1 MKIICVGRNYIDHIY
16 ELDNPKPSEP
26 VFFLKPD
33 SSVLKKNQPFFIPE
47 FSNEIHF
54 EVELLVKINRLG
66 KHIQEK
72 FAHKYYSHVGV
83 GIDFTARD
91 IQKKLKKQG
100 LPWEK
105 AKSFDQS
112 AVISEFLPLS
122 DFDNIQN
129 IEFSLKHNNDLVQ
142 KVNSQQMLFSVDF
155 LISYISK
162 YITLKIGDIIFTGT
176 PAGVSRVNK
185 NDILFAFIEKKKL
198 LEVNIK

>member
-16 ELDNPKPSEP
+16 ELDNLKPSEP

-33 SSVLKKNQPFFIPE
+33 SSVLKQNQPFFIPE

-72 FAHKYYSHVGV
+72 FAYKYYSHVGV

-105 AKSFDQS
+105 SKSFDQS
-112 AVISEFLPLS
+112 ARRYL
-122 DFDNIQN
+122 
-129 IEFSLKHNNDLVQ
+129 LV
-142 KVNSQQMLFSVDF
+142 
-155 LISYISK
+155 YSK
-162 YITLKIGDIIFTGT
+162 W
-176 PAGVSRVNK
+176 NK
-185 NDILFAFIEKKKL
+185 FIK
-198 LEVNIK
+198 

>member
-1 MKIICVGRNYIDHIY
+1 MKIICVGRNYIDHIC

-185 NDILFAFIEKKKL
+185 NDILFNFLAS
-198 LEVNIK
+198 

>member
-16 ELDNPKPSEP
+16 ELDNLKPSEP

-72 FAHKYYSHVGV
+72 FAYKYYSHVGV

-105 AKSFDQS
+105 SKSFDQS

-122 DFDNIQN
+122 DFGNIQN
-129 IEFSLKHNNDLVQ
+129 IEFSLKHNNDLAQ
-142 KVNSQQMLFSVDF
+142 KVNSQEMLFSVDF

-176 PAGVSRVNK
+176 PAGVSQVNK
-185 NDILFAFIEKKKL
+185 NDMLSAFIENKKL
-198 LEVNIK
+198 LEVNVK